1 MKKKKKIE
9 RIQVIVR
16 VKWEHKLE
24 EQKSTKKV
32 EIFYKGQEEFIK
44 IFDDYWTIVPGAK
57 LNAI

>member
-44 IFDDYWTIVPGAK
+44 IFDDY
-57 LNAI
+57 